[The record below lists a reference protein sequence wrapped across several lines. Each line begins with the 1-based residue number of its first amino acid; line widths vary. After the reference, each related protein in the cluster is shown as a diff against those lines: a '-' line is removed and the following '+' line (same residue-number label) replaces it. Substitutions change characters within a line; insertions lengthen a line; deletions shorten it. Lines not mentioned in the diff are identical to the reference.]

1 MSGICRWLS
10 AYGWSNG
17 VKSISSPLDF
27 RIRVGEGMFMV
38 LVSLLIER
46 GIYLSTLNIAWGKV
60 RFLPSMQ
67 P

>member
-27 RIRVGEGMFMV
+27 RVRVGEGTYV
-38 LVSLLIER
+38 HGAVTVGGDDANIKACLLIV
-46 GIYLSTLNIAWGKV
+46 IILL
-60 RFLPSMQ
+60 
-67 P
+67 